1 MFRLRSISSSGG
13 WSDDMQSQRDRSQTA
28 VGPKDAA
35 GESRGS
41 ADEAGPRLDQVDLA
55 VWGGFLEI
63 HSRLMRMLD
72 ADLVATHGMALV
84 EYEVLFKLSQAGG
97 ALRMSDL
104 ARVAMLSRSGL
115 TRIAGVLEAQRLVR
129 RVAEPADGRVLI
141 ATLTPAG
148 RARLAAARQ
157 THAANVRRLFLAPLD
172 DDQKAA
178 IATGW
183 QRIGAALDE
192 EDLARLH

>member
-1 MFRLRSISSSGG
+1 VQPQSNRSRAATDGHSVAGDSRVPAEEA
-13 WSDDMQSQRDRSQTA
+13 DLKLDRA
-28 VGPKDAA
+28 
-35 GESRGS
+35 
-41 ADEAGPRLDQVDLA
+41 DLA

-63 HSRLMRMLD
+63 HTRLMRVLD

-84 EYEVLFKLSQAGG
+84 EYEVLFKLSRAGG

-115 TRIAGVLEAQRLVR
+115 TRIVGVLEAQRLVR
-129 RVAEPADGRVLI
+129 RVSEPSDGRVLI

-157 THAANVRRLFLAPLD
+157 THSANVRRLFLAPLD
-172 DDQKAA
+172 DDHKAA
-178 IATGW
+178 IAAGW
-183 QRIGAALDE
+183 QRIRAALD
-192 EDLARLH
+192 DGPAQLP

>member
-1 MFRLRSISSSGG
+1 MRP
-13 WSDDMQSQRDRSQTA
+13 QSDRSQA
-28 VGPKDAA
+28 AA
-35 GESRGS
+35 GRPGRAESGRTPG
-41 ADEAGPRLDQVDLA
+41 DEAALRLDQADLA

-63 HSRLMRMLD
+63 HTRLMRVLD

-84 EYEVLFKLSQAGG
+84 EYEVLFKLSRAGG

-115 TRIAGVLEAQRLVR
+115 TRIVGVLEAQRLVR
-129 RVAEPADGRVLI
+129 RVAEPSDGRVLI

-157 THAANVRRLFLAPLD
+157 THSANVRRLFLAPLD

-183 QRIGAALDE
+183 QRIGAALDG
-192 EDLARLH
+192 EDPARGR